1 MIKIFRYALVA
12 TFLFSIVG
20 CAMIIPTKVV
30 KVTSPTKGAS
40 VYINGSAS
48 SPEFGVAVRK
58 HKPLVATS
66 YKSGYRPKSQVFKP
80 KTFDLGILLD
90 ALVIGAYVAAED
102 PFSAIVVGG
111 FTLLDLNVAAL
122 RHKKKYKLDE
132 MEKLPENTIPGIVVL
147 AHNSLDSLKVS
158 ERNSYTYR
166 SVNRW
171 NRRNE
176 EDSNVSSSF
185 TESYNVENWMDSKL
199 SMMKYQE
206 SRPDFIAP
214 YDRTVQIDADILKM
228 DVYEIKNAGSSVKLK
243 VRFFICDNFGNR
255 LLPFEA
261 EGESQV
267 FYVGDWGANTTDAFK
282 DAMYVAMMQ
291 LLNSDEFINSCQN
304 ISKLFSNSIS
314 DMEDI
319 SMKKP
324 LIGSPDFQEMVNSQ
338 VTISNDDNYHGS
350 GCMISPEGHLLAS
363 YRVVGDKDSID
374 VTFSNGMSKMAKVLR
389 KDPIL
394 NVVLLKA
401 DTIGNASIRPVSS
414 KNYKVGEDVFAVG
427 APVDRLLSQSLTS
440 GVISSEHLVN
450 GVNYLQT
457 DVKISKG
464 DNGSPLINRKGELI
478 GIVNEK
484 YIGSY
489 LEGIS
494 FAVSAKDILE
504 RMKIKYEN

>member
-1 MIKIFRYALVA
+1 MMKILKYTVFALL
-12 TFLFSIVG
+12 LFTQVG
-20 CAMIIPTKVV
+20 CAMIVSYKVV
-30 KVTSPTKGAS
+30 KVESPVKGAS
-40 VYINGSAS
+40 VYLNGSVS
-48 SPEFGVAVRK
+48 NPEFGISVRK

-66 YKSGYRPKSQVFKP
+66 YKSGYRPKSQVFMP
-80 KTFDLGILLD
+80 KRFDLGIVLD
-90 ALVIGAYVAAED
+90 LGAVAIYTLQEDPTSALVAAGITIWD
-102 PFSAIVVGG
+102 IK
-111 FTLLDLNVAAL
+111 VAAL
-122 RHKKKYKLDE
+122 RHKKSYKMDD
-132 MEKLPENTIPGIVVL
+132 MEKLPANTTPGIVVL
-147 AHNSLDSLKVS
+147 AHTSLDSLKVI
-158 ERNSYTYR
+158 ERNYYSYK
-166 SVNRW
+166 SLKKW
-171 NRRNE
+171 EKRNE
-176 EDSNVSSSF
+176 DDFYITSTSVEY
-185 TESYNVENWMDSKL
+185 YNVENWMDSKL
-199 SMMKYQE
+199 SLMKYQE

-214 YDRTVQIDADILKM
+214 YDRTVQIDADILNM
-228 DVYEIKNAGSSVKLK
+228 EVYEIKNSGSSVKLN

-267 FYVGDWGANTTDAFK
+267 FYSGDWGGNTSDAFK

-291 LLNSDEFINSCQN
+291 LLNSDEFKNSCQN
-304 ISKLFSNSIS
+304 MSKLFSNSTV
-314 DMEDI
+314 DMEAI
-319 SMKKP
+319 SLKKP

-338 VTISNDDNYHGS
+338 VTISNDENYHGS

-363 YRVVGDKDSID
+363 YRVVGDKDSVDI
-374 VTFSNGMSKMAKVLR
+374 TFSNGVSKMAKVLR

-401 DTIGNASIRPVSS
+401 DTLGNASIRPVSS
-414 KNYKVGEDVFAVG
+414 KDYNVGEDVFAVG
-427 APVDRLLSQSLTS
+427 APVDRTLSQSLTS
-440 GVISSEHLVN
+440 GVISSEHFVN

-464 DNGSPLINRKGELI
+464 DNGSPLINRKGQLI

-484 YIGSY
+484 YIGDY

>member
-1 MIKIFRYALVA
+1 M
-12 TFLFSIVG
+12 
-20 CAMIIPTKVV
+20 
-30 KVTSPTKGAS
+30 
-40 VYINGSAS
+40 
-48 SPEFGVAVRK
+48 
-58 HKPLVATS
+58 PL
-66 YKSGYRPKSQVFKP
+66 R
-80 KTFDLGILLD
+80 
-90 ALVIGAYVAAED
+90 
-102 PFSAIVVGG
+102 
-111 FTLLDLNVAAL
+111 
-122 RHKKKYKLDE
+122 
-132 MEKLPENTIPGIVVL
+132 
-147 AHNSLDSLKVS
+147 
-158 ERNSYTYR
+158 
-166 SVNRW
+166 
-171 NRRNE
+171 
-176 EDSNVSSSF
+176 
-185 TESYNVENWMDSKL
+185 
-199 SMMKYQE
+199 
-206 SRPDFIAP
+206 
-214 YDRTVQIDADILKM
+214 
-228 DVYEIKNAGSSVKLK
+228 
-243 VRFFICDNFGNR
+243 
-255 LLPFEA
+255 
-261 EGESQV
+261 
-267 FYVGDWGANTTDAFK
+267 
-282 DAMYVAMMQ
+282 YVAMMQ

-304 ISKLFSNSIS
+304 LSKLFSNSTS

-338 VTISNDDNYHGS
+338 VTISNEDNYHGS

-374 VTFSNGMSKMAKVLR
+374 VTFSNGVSKMAKVLR

-427 APVDRLLSQSLTS
+427 APVDRSLSQSLTS

>member
-1 MIKIFRYALVA
+1 MMKIFRYLIAAL
-12 TFLFSIVG
+12 FLFSMG
-20 CAMIIPTKVV
+20 SCAMIIANKVV

-40 VYINGSAS
+40 VYLNGTPSN
-48 SPEFGVAVRK
+48 PEFGVSVSK
-58 HKPLVATS
+58 HKPLIATS
-66 YKSGYRPKSQVFKP
+66 YKSGFRPKSQVFMP
-80 KTFDLGILLD
+80 RRFDLGIVLDLLVAGFNLAD
-90 ALVIGAYVAAED
+90 GDPVGAA
-102 PFSAIVVGG
+102 VVGG
-111 FTLLDLNVAAL
+111 FTILDIKVAGL
-122 RHKKKYKLDE
+122 RHKKSYKLDD
-132 MEKLPENTIPGIVVL
+132 MEKLPENSTPGIVVL
-147 AHNSLDSLKVS
+147 AHTSLDSLKVI
-158 ERNSYTYR
+158 ERNYYTYK
-166 SVNRW
+166 SLKKW
-171 NRRNE
+171 EKRNE
-176 EDSNVSSSF
+176 DDFYVTNKTVEY
-185 TESYNVENWMDSKL
+185 YNVENWMDGKL
-199 SMMKYQE
+199 SLMKYQE

-214 YDRTVQIDADILKM
+214 YDRTVQIDADILNM
-228 DVYEIKNAGSSVKLK
+228 EVYEIKKAGSSVKLN

-261 EGESQV
+261 TGESQV
-267 FYVGDWGANTTDAFK
+267 FYSGDWGGNTTDAFK

-291 LLNSDEFINSCQN
+291 LLNSDEFKNSCQN
-304 ISKLFSNSIS
+304 MSKLFSNSTS

-319 SMKKP
+319 SLKKP
-324 LIGSPDFQEMVNSQ
+324 LIGSPDFQEMVNAQ
-338 VTISNDDNYHGS
+338 VTISNEDNYHGS

-363 YRVVGDKDSID
+363 YRVVGDKDSVDI
-374 VTFSNGMSKMAKVLR
+374 TFSNGVSKMAKVLR

-401 DTIGNASIRPVSS
+401 DTLGNASIRPVSS

-427 APVDRLLSQSLTS
+427 APVDRSLSQSLTS

-484 YIGSY
+484 YIGDY

-504 RMKIKYEN
+504 RMKIEYEN